1 MYFFSKKPNPPVL
14 GFPFKTDVH
23 AHLIPGIDDGP
34 STIQESIAMIQKL
47 YDLGYRT
54 LTATPHV
61 FSDFYPNSS
70 QQILDGLSYLQKE
83 VASAGI
89 PIKIKGGA
97 EYFLDQAFEELLDT
111 EPLLTINDNLLLIE
125 MSSYGA
131 PLNLYEIIQ
140 KIRQK
145 GYQPV
150 LAHPERYV
158 FLTNSDYEKLLLAG
172 CLFQL
177 NIMSVQGYYG
187 KYVQKQ
193 AFRLIKN
200 DCTHFI
206 GTDAHSLAHVE
217 LITKLVGTK
226 FFNQLSLHHT

>member
-97 EYFLDQAFEELLDT
+97 EYFLEQAFEELLDT

-200 DCTHFI
+200 DWTHFI